1 MKTQCH
7 VFVAMSL
14 DGYIAREDGQIDW
27 LEQYNAILPRG
38 EDCGYARFYETMDCV
53 VLGRKSFEKVL
64 SFSQWPYSG
73 KRVIVMSRSAYERE
87 QAQAHHVA
95 FTSETPTELV
105 ARLENE
111 GVKNVYVDGGELI
124 QSFLRLDLIQS
135 MTTTRIPILLGKG
148 KSLFGTL
155 DSEKKLI
162 HKASKHWP
170 FGFVQ
175 DRYEVP
181 PSGASMIQESN

>member
-1 MKTQCH
+1 MKIQCH
-7 VFVAMSL
+7 VFIAISL

-27 LEQYNAILPRG
+27 LEQYNATLPKG
-38 EDCGYARFYETMDCV
+38 EDCGYASFYDSMDCI

-73 KRVIVMSRSAYERE
+73 KRVIVMSRSANERE
-87 QAQAHHVA
+87 QAQTHHVV

-111 GVKNVYVDGGELI
+111 GLNNVYVDGGELI

-148 KSLFGTL
+148 KRLFGDL
-155 DSEKKLI
+155 DSDKKVIL
-162 HKASKHWP
+162 KESKSWP

-175 DRYEVP
+175 DHYIIP
-181 PSGASMIQESN
+181 QK